1 MKYLLL
7 IITVISLTSCS
18 TVATQS
24 EDGLTMKIKGQG
36 AAKFENG
43 ASIEG
48 GTWMPKFPSIA
59 VDK

>member
-7 IITVISLTSCS
+7 VLMACSLTSCS

-24 EDGLTMKIKGQG
+24 SDGRTLRIRGVG
-36 AAKFENG
+36 SAKFENG
-43 ASIEG
+43 AEVSRSKVFEFPKIE
-48 GTWMPKFPSIA
+48 